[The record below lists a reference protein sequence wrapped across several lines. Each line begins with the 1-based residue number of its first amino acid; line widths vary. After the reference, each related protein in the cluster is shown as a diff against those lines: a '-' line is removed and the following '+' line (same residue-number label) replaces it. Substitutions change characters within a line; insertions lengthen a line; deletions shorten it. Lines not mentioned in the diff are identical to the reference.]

1 MKMKERNT
9 QPTRD
14 NSPEI
19 FLRSKE
25 GDQGGN
31 GPLLGSQQIRNWVQ
45 KKGTLQCI
53 FAWSWQVRGLDK
65 ALLPN
70 ELHIFTWLSL
80 SLHVLDHGVWRDR
93 PPEELGLFSIPSRQ
107 SRAGLAIQKQL
118 WPALSFPALCLV
130 ILCLVLI
137 FTLLIYPPPLFS
149 PLSGQL
155 FGVSKPEKN

>member
-53 FAWSWQVRGLDK
+53 FAWSWQVRGLYK

-80 SLHVLDHGVWRDR
+80 SLHVLDHGFGETGHLKSLAYSLS
-93 PPEELGLFSIPSRQ
+93 PPGRVGWLDHSEAALASLVFS
-107 SRAGLAIQKQL
+107 
-118 WPALSFPALCLV
+118 C
-130 ILCLVLI
+130 
-137 FTLLIYPPPLFS
+137 PLFS
-149 PLSGQL
+149 NSLSCSHFYTLDLPSPSFFSPVRSTIWGL
-155 FGVSKPEKN
+155 